1 MLRLMVIAL
10 SWLALA
16 MPRTALAENMSSK
29 EALQSILPTIP
40 YDVEYPDVEQRK
52 SFALAIEVYWV
63 DFDRRIPR
71 LSPGEIEWVQSEISA
86 APERLSRVTNSKE
99 YAILQLNKR
108 TDTCLRNI
116 RNVLQSYN
124 SDQAKQ
130 TEMFYWLQMLNCYDG
145 RGDTEMYLKSA
156 SIPHNDD
163 AGQHVQ
169 VLRAEFV
176 VQSII
181 VNKVASA
188 AMAETMGWTLTPD

>member
-1 MLRLMVIAL
+1 
-10 SWLALA
+10 

-40 YDVEYPDVEQRK
+40 HDVEYPDLGQRK

-71 LSPGEIEWVQSEISA
+71 LSPNEIAWVESELA
-86 APERLSRVTNSKE
+86 GPFERLDRVINSKE
-99 YAILQLNKR
+99 YAIRWLNNR

-130 TEMFYWLQMLNCYDG
+130 TEMLYWLQMLNCYDG
-145 RGDTEMYLKSA
+145 TGDEEIYLRRA

-169 VLRAEFV
+169 VFRAGGV
-176 VQSII
+176 VQGII

-188 AMAETMGWTLTPD
+188 AMAETMGWTLTSD